1 MSYATFSGSA
11 GTPSECRALFA
22 RVLQMSARTGMN
34 NSAGE
39 LCDNGDVLSVL
50 TIERMRPKL
59 PERFHTT
66 QRSFCVEGE
75 WQQGLL
81 ALGDALPAW
90 VDPEVTLAD
99 LAYVLSLHFVPGLY
113 HMLF

>member
-1 MSYATFSGSA
+1 MLCVGAETNF
-11 GTPSECRALFA
+11 PPDL
-22 RVLQMSARTGMN
+22 L
-34 NSAGE
+34 GE

-99 LAYVLSLHFVPGLY
+99 LAYVFSLFRTRIIPHAILIELRQGPDFVPGLY